1 MKTAERIDSVAP
13 SLPPVVLI
21 EGTRS
26 GPAYWLRSF
35 VLMMRFD
42 WGRARTWAGM
52 MAIVQLF
59 MGAGMAIMYGFF
71 YPHVSQTTALFIAT
85 GTPTLALIPL
95 GFVMLPSGVTQQRT
109 EGTFEFIWSLPAPRS
124 AQAAST
130 FVLFT
135 ALSVPGMVLA
145 LLVAVWRYGIHLS
158 VSPAVVPAAIVSA
171 LVSVTVGFGMAL
183 AIRSAVVMNLIT
195 NSLVFLV
202 LLFSP
207 IVYPASNLP
216 TWFQK
221 VHDVLPFEHMATVIR
236 AGLTDGLV
244 SDVAG
249 SYEVLFAWIV
259 VGLAL
264 TFFVVGR
271 RR

>member
-1 MKTAERIDSVAP
+1 MKTAERVETIASA
-13 SLPPVVLI
+13 LPPVALV

-26 GPAYWLRSF
+26 GPGLLAPELRPDDA
-35 VLMMRFD
+35 VRL
-42 WGRARTWAGM
+42 GARTNVAGM
-52 MAIVQLF
+52 MAIVQL
-59 MGAGMAIMYGFF
+59 MHGRRHGDHVRLLLPARVADDGALHRDGHADAR
-71 YPHVSQTTALFIAT
+71 PH
-85 GTPTLALIPL
+85 PL

-158 VSPAVVPAAIVSA
+158 VSPAVVPAALVSA

-221 VHDVLPFEHMATVIR
+221 VHEVLPFEHMAAVIR

-244 SDVAG
+244 SDVVRRTRCSWRG
-249 SYEVLFAWIV
+249 SCGCAMT
-259 VGLAL
+259 A
-264 TFFVVGR
+264 FVVGR

>member
-1 MKTAERIDSVAP
+1 MNTAERIGTIARAP
-13 SLPPVVLI
+13 APIALI
-21 EGTRS
+21 ERTRS
-26 GPAYWLRSF
+26 GPSYWIRSF
-35 VLMMRFD
+35 LLMMRFD
-42 WGRARTWAGM
+42 FGRARPWAGM
-52 MAIVQLF
+52 MAVIQLM

-71 YPHVSQTTALFIAT
+71 YPHISQTTALFIAT

-95 GFVMLPSGVTQQRT
+95 GFVMVPGGVTQQRL
-109 EGTFEFIWSLPAPRS
+109 EGTFEFIWSLPAPRT
-124 AQAAST
+124 AQAVST
-130 FVLFT
+130 FVLYT
-135 ALSVPGMVLA
+135 ALSLPGMVLA
-145 LLVAVWRYGIHLS
+145 LLAAVWRYGIHLS
-158 VSPAVVPAAIVSA
+158 VSPAVVPAALVSA

-183 AIRSAVVMNLIT
+183 VIRSTVAINLIS
-195 NSLVFLV
+195 NALIFLV

-244 SDVAG
+244 NDVAR
-249 SYEVLFAWIV
+249 SYEVLLVWIV
-259 VGLAL
+259 VGCASTAL
-264 TFFVVGR
+264 VVGR